1 MDILTFKIVYIL
13 YEIAEKYKK
22 VTLILRFIYLSKNLN
37 LLKKRQQLP
46 QEQFIDEDYFIYC
59 LEAVPNIETVKVTEA
74 NKNLEQ
80 LTMQYRMASIYKTC
94 DTIEGLEAS
103 LNALV
108 SDDHNFKDYEIIYLV
123 IAGEANSICLNDYY
137 YSLQEIAEIFEG
149 RLKGKILHF
158 SNAKVLDLDEEE
170 AQYFLDITGAKGVS
184 GYGNEFNGISSSNLD
199 KAFFNLFKEDENM
212 LEVVEELHQKYYNVC
227 KLLDFRLY
235 Y

>member
-1 MDILTFKIVYIL
+1 M
-13 YEIAEKYKK
+13 
-22 VTLILRFIYLSKNLN
+22 
-37 LLKKRQQLP
+37 P
-46 QEQFIDEDYFIYC
+46 QEQFMDADYFVYC
-59 LEAVPNIETVKVTEA
+59 LEGVPDIETDKVTEA
-74 NKNLEQ
+74 QANLEQ
-80 LTMQYRMASIYKTC
+80 LAMTYGITSIYNTC
-94 DTIEGLEAS
+94 DTIEGLEDS

-108 SDDHNFKDYEIIYLV
+108 LDDHHFKDYEIIYLV
-123 IAGEANSICLNDYY
+123 MSGEANSICLNGYY

-184 GYGNEFNGISSSNLD
+184 GYGMEFNGISSANLD
-199 KAFFNLFKEDENM
+199 KAFFNLFKEDDNM
-212 LEVVEELHQKYYNVC
+212 LDIVEELHQRHYNVC

>member
-1 MDILTFKIVYIL
+1 
-13 YEIAEKYKK
+13 
-22 VTLILRFIYLSKNLN
+22 
-37 LLKKRQQLP
+37 LLEKRQQLP
-46 QEQFIDEDYFIYC
+46 QEQFIDADYFIYC
-59 LEAVPNIETVKVTEA
+59 LEAVHDIETDKVTEA
-74 NKNLEQ
+74 QENLEQ
-80 LTMQYRMASIYKTC
+80 LAMKYGIASIYKTC

-108 SDDHNFKDYEIIYLV
+108 LDDHNFKDYEIIYLV
-123 IAGEANSICLNDYY
+123 ITGEANSICLNDYY

-158 SNAKVLDLDEEE
+158 SNAKILDLDEEE

-199 KAFFNLFKEDENM
+199 KAFFNLFKEDDNM
-212 LEVVEELHQKYYNVC
+212 LDVVEELHQRHYNVC

>member
-1 MDILTFKIVYIL
+1 
-13 YEIAEKYKK
+13 
-22 VTLILRFIYLSKNLN
+22 

-46 QEQFIDEDYFIYC
+46 QEQFIDADYFIYC
-59 LEAVPNIETVKVTEA
+59 LEAVHNIETDKVTEA
-74 NKNLEQ
+74 QKNLEQ
-80 LTMQYRMASIYKTC
+80 LTMQYGISSIYKAC

-103 LNALV
+103 LSALV
-108 SDDHNFKDYEIIYLV
+108 SDDLYFKDYEIIYLV

-149 RLKGKILHF
+149 RLEGKILHF

-170 AQYFLDITGAKGVS
+170 ARCFLDITGAIGVS
-184 GYGNEFNGISSSNLD
+184 GYGNEFNGITSSNLD

-212 LEVVEELHQKYYNVC
+212 LDIVEELHQRHYNVC

>member
-1 MDILTFKIVYIL
+1 M
-13 YEIAEKYKK
+13 
-22 VTLILRFIYLSKNLN
+22 
-37 LLKKRQQLP
+37 P
-46 QEQFIDEDYFIYC
+46 QEQFMDADYFVYC
-59 LEAVPNIETVKVTEA
+59 LEGVPDIETDKVTETQE
-74 NKNLEQ
+74 NLGQ
-80 LTMQYRMASIYKTC
+80 LAMKYGVASIYKTC
-94 DTIEGLEAS
+94 DTIEGLEDS

-108 SDDHNFKDYEIIYLV
+108 LDDHHFKDYEIIYLV
-123 IAGEANSICLNDYY
+123 MSGEANSICLNGYY

-184 GYGNEFNGISSSNLD
+184 GYGMEFNGISSANLD
-199 KAFFNLFKEDENM
+199 KAFFNLFKEDDNM
-212 LEVVEELHQKYYNVC
+212 LDVVEELHQRHYNVC